1 MSTETRLEVWCAG
14 QQWCPVT
21 ATAAII
27 GKKWRPVIIHRLL
40 EHGALGFSAL
50 QTEVDGISSKVLS
63 ENLEYLEELGL
74 VERAIISERPFRVEY
89 SLSGHGKSLRPII
102 AAMGNW
108 GMQHL
113 SPPEGQPIYDGVA
126 TTSTD

>member
-1 MSTETRLEVWCAG
+1 MNSERLEVWCAG

-40 EHGALGFSAL
+40 EHGGLGFSAL
-50 QTEVDGISSKVLS
+50 QSEVDGISSKVLS
-63 ENLEYLEELGL
+63 ENLEYLEELHL
-74 VERAIISERPFRVEY
+74 VDRAIVSERPFRVEY
-89 SLSGHGKSLRPII
+89 TLSDQGKSLRPII

-113 SPPEGQPIYDGVA
+113 SPPEGQPVYQEVVS
-126 TTSTD
+126 STDD